1 MSVGEFLGSCKEERT
16 AALAPQL
23 SLWKAEGEKLAGFRD
38 PGFGWPFPFKLSSV
52 SALEVGTVV
61 AGVVVGAAT
70 GAAAGTDSGFCFFTF
85 GSCCWLLV
93 GRKLPTTT

>member
-1 MSVGEFLGSCKEERT
+1 MLMSVAVFLGSCKECT

-23 SLWKAEGEKLAGFRD
+23 SLWKAAGENVVGFREL
-38 PGFGWPFPFKLSSV
+38 GFCRPLPFKLSSV

-61 AGVVVGAAT
+61 AGVVLGTAT

-85 GSCCWLLV
+85 CSCWLV